1 MNTPLSHSKKAQQ
14 ATALVVILQ
23 SKLTDVL
30 SDISQGEVFEKVEWL
45 RDEGKHGGG
54 VRFVAPA
61 GGFFNR
67 ASVNVSHVHYD
78 DLPEKSLAS
87 ASALSAIV
95 HPENPH
101 LPSIHIHFSWTE
113 KRNGNGYWRMMAD
126 LNPSRPDQENK
137 KLFEDCLKA
146 NAADFYDEGRE
157 QGDEYFY
164 IPALQR
170 HRGVSHFYLE
180 GFDSGNYE
188 DDLEM
193 AEHLAAEVIDCYQK
207 ILKTSLKRY
216 PTYGTDDKQQQI
228 DYHTLYLYQVLTL
241 DKGTTAGI
249 LVHNQND
256 LGVFGSLPAKING
269 GLLKS
274 WIDKT
279 PAPLN
284 ELVANLHKV
293 FNSNDNVAVGD
304 EQKIA
309 FAKILREFYG
319 HHRNLL
325 TFQN

>member
-1 MNTPLSHSKKAQQ
+1 MNFPLSQSAKAQK
-14 ATALVVILQ
+14 ATALVVELQ
-23 SKLTDVL
+23 SKLTRVLEDV
-30 SDISQGEVFEKVEWL
+30 SQGEVFEKVEWL
-45 RDEGKHGGG
+45 RDEGQHGGG
-54 VRFVAPA
+54 ARFVAPA

-95 HPENPH
+95 HPNNPH
-101 LPSIHIHFSWTE
+101 LPSIHVHFSWTE
-113 KRNGNGYWRMMAD
+113 KRNGSGYWRMMAD
-126 LNPSRPDQENK
+126 LNPSLPKHENK
-137 KLFEDCLKA
+137 ALFEACLKA
-146 NAADFYDEGRE
+146 NAAEHFDEGIA
-157 QGDEYFY
+157 QGNEYFY

-180 GFDSGNYE
+180 GFDSGDFENDYK
-188 DDLEM
+188 M
-193 AEHLAAEVIDCYQK
+193 AENLASEVIQCYKKILQNSLAA
-207 ILKTSLKRY
+207 Y
-216 PTYGTDDKQQQI
+216 PTFSPEEKQNQI
-228 DYHTLYLYQVLTL
+228 DYHTLYFYQVLTL

-256 LGVFGSLPAKING
+256 LGVFGSLPAVING

-284 ELVANLHKV
+284 ELVANLHNV
-293 FNSNDNVAVGD
+293 FNSNGNVAVED

-309 FAKILREFYG
+309 FAKILRAFYG